1 MEQLTF
7 DQLLEAGCHFGH
19 LTRKWHPNMAPYIF
33 MEKNGIHIIDLNKTL
48 AKLEEANQAG
58 YNLGRAGKKILF
70 VGTKK
75 QAKEIIGNAAKSVNM
90 PYITERWPGG
100 LLTNFVTIRKSIKKM
115 QQIDKMM
122 NDPTF
127 SNISKRERLQL
138 ARQRAKLEKTFGS
151 IVNMVR
157 LPSAIFVVD
166 IVKEHIAVA
175 EARKL
180 NIPVFAI
187 VDTNANPQIID
198 YPIPANDDAAKSIQ
212 TILES
217 FVESVK
223 KGYNDRIGA
232 MEEAE
237 KEDEEFSEEKLKEKK
252 IKVMEASVDA
262 EEEGKGNKQR
272 RTRKKE

>member
-58 YNLGRAGKKILF
+58 FNLGRAGKKILF

-75 QAKEIIGNAAKSVNM
+75 QAKEIVGNAAKKINM

-115 QQIDKMM
+115 QQIDKIM

-151 IVNMVR
+151 IATMVR
-157 LPSAIFVVD
+157 LPSALFVVD
-166 IVKEHIAVA
+166 IIKEHIAVA
-175 EARKL
+175 EAKKL

-187 VDTNANPQIID
+187 VDTNANPQLVD
-198 YPIPANDDAAKSIQ
+198 YSIPANDDAAKSIQ

-217 FVESVK
+217 FVDSVN
-223 KGYNDRIGA
+223 KGLNERIGA

-237 KEDEEFSEEKLKEKK
+237 KEDEEYSEEKQKEKK
-252 IKVMEASVDA
+252 IKVMEASADVD
-262 EEEGKGNKQR
+262 EEGKANKQR

>member
-75 QAKEIIGNAAKSVNM
+75 QAKEIIGNAAKSINM

-138 ARQRAKLEKTFGS
+138 ARQRAKLEKTLGS

-157 LPSAIFVVD
+157 LPSALFVVD

-187 VDTNANPQIID
+187 IDTNANPQLVD

-223 KGYNDRIGA
+223 KGLNERIGA
-232 MEEAE
+232 MEDAE

-252 IKVMEASVDA
+252 IKVIEASVDA

>member
-58 YNLGRAGKKILF
+58 YNLGRSGKKILF

-175 EARKL
+175 EAHKL

-187 VDTNANPQIID
+187 IDTNTNPQLVD

-223 KGYNDRIGA
+223 KGLNERIGA
-232 MEEAE
+232 MEDAE

-252 IKVMEASVDA
+252 IKVIEASVDA

>member
-1 MEQLTF
+1 M
-7 DQLLEAGCHFGH
+7 
-19 LTRKWHPNMAPYIF
+19 
-33 MEKNGIHIIDLNKTL
+33 L
-48 AKLEEANQAG
+48 A
-58 YNLGRAGKKILF
+58 KKILF
-70 VGTKK
+70 IGTKK
-75 QAKEIIGNAAKSVNM
+75 QAKEIIGNAAKSINM

-138 ARQRAKLEKTFGS
+138 ARQRAKLEKTLGS

-175 EARKL
+175 EAHKL

-187 VDTNANPQIID
+187 IDTNANPQLVD

-223 KGYNDRIGA
+223 KGLNERIGA
-232 MEEAE
+232 MEDAE

-252 IKVMEASVDA
+252 IKVIEASVDA